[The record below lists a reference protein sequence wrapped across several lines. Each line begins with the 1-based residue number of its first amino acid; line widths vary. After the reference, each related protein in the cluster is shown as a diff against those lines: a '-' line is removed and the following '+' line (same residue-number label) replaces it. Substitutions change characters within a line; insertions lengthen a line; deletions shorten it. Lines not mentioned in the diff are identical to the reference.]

1 MTEINI
7 KHAFNLAIQ
16 YHQKNNLNEAK
27 KIYLQI
33 LKINPNHVNAHN
45 NLGAAYKQLGEIEKA
60 KSCFEKV
67 IQLNP
72 NDVDGHNNLGL
83 LLFELKE
90 IQKAKSFFEKTIQ
103 LNPNYVEAHNN
114 LGTIFNELKEFQKAK
129 DCYERAIQL
138 NPNYAMALYNLGVI
152 FKQFGL
158 SQKAVGYFEKAI
170 EINPNYAAAYNGLG
184 IIFKELGNNIKKAKS
199 CFEKALKINPN
210 YADIYWNL
218 HSLVSNIDEAIEILK
233 KLIHIDNNH
242 FNAKSM
248 LACLEY
254 FKGNHKNFNNLI
266 NSNNSND
273 SYIRSFKWVFSL
285 PKLPKLFFNKKDF
298 FDGVAAISDK
308 SRPFYEF
315 GVWNGVSFKYLI
327 NTFGRGFGFDTFTGI
342 PEKWHDNPAGTY
354 SSFGSIPQ
362 ISGGEFIVGKFEDTL
377 PKFFSKKRLVASLIN
392 FDADLYS
399 STLCAL
405 NYSNKVIDE
414 KSILIFDE
422 FLTNNSW
429 EEDEYK
435 ALNEFCNNFN
445 ISYEV
450 LAVSFYSKQVAIKLK
465 KN

>member
-27 KIYLQI
+27 EIYLQI
-33 LKINPNHVNAHN
+33 LKINPNHINAHN

-60 KSCFEKV
+60 KGCFEKV

-103 LNPNYVEAHNN
+103 LNSNYPEAHNN
-114 LGTIFNELKEFQKAK
+114 LGTIFKELKEFQKAK
-129 DCYERAIQL
+129 DCYEKAIQL
-138 NPNYAMALYNLGVI
+138 NPNYAMALYNLGII

-158 SQKAVGYFEKAI
+158 SQKAVSYFEKAI

-210 YADIYWNL
+210 YVDIYWNL

-254 FKGNHKNFNNLI
+254 FKGNHKNFNNLV
-266 NSNNSND
+266 NSNKSYD
-273 SYIRSFKWVFSL
+273 SYRSSFKRVFTL
-285 PKLPKLFFNKKDF
+285 QQLPKLFFNKKDF
-298 FDGVAAISDK
+298 FDGVTAISDK

-377 PKFFSKKRLVASLIN
+377 PKFFSKKRSLASLIN

-399 STLCAL
+399 STICAL
-405 NYSNKVIDE
+405 NNTKDIIDE
-414 KSILIFDE
+414 DTILVFDE
-422 FLTNNSW
+422 FLMNDHW

-435 ALNEFCNNFN
+435 ALEEFCNNFN
-445 ISYEV
+445 FSYDV
-450 LAVSFYSKQVAIKLK
+450 LAVSFYTKQIGVKLK
-465 KN
+465 KL

>member
-90 IQKAKSFFEKTIQ
+90 IQKAKDCYERAIQ

-114 LGTIFNELKEFQKAK
+114 LGTIFKELKEFQKAK

-152 FKQFGL
+152 FKQLGL

-170 EINPNYAAAYNGLG
+170 EINPNYAKAYNGLG
-184 IIFKELGNNIKKAKS
+184 IIFNELGNNIKKAKS

-218 HSLVSNIDEAIEILK
+218 HSLASNIDEAIEILK

-266 NSNNSND
+266 NSNDSND

-298 FDGVAAISDK
+298 FDGVATISDK

-327 NTFGRGFGFDTFTGI
+327 NIFGRGFGFDTFTGI

-377 PKFFSKKRLVASLIN
+377 PKFFSKKRSVASLIN

-399 STLCAL
+399 STICAL
-405 NYSNKVIDE
+405 NNAKDIIDADT
-414 KSILIFDE
+414 ILVFDE
-422 FLTNNSW
+422 FLMNDRW
-429 EEDEYK
+429 EKDEYK
-435 ALNEFCNNFN
+435 ALEEFCNNFN
-445 ISYEV
+445 FSYDV
-450 LAVSFYSKQVAIKLK
+450 LAVSFYTKQIGVKLK
-465 KN
+465 KL